1 MNAATK
7 EALPVQQNLSLSL
20 LFVVVVK
27 GRKSVVG
34 RTLNNAAGDEE
45 GRERERERLRRSK
58 LTWER
63 RMRRKVGPGAD
74 LPGSERRSIN
84 SAL

>member
-1 MNAATK
+1 MQRQK
-7 EALPVQQNLSLSL
+7 RPFLFSNLSLSL
-20 LFVVVVK
+20 FLFVVVVK

-63 RMRRKVGPGAD
+63 RMRRKVEPGAD